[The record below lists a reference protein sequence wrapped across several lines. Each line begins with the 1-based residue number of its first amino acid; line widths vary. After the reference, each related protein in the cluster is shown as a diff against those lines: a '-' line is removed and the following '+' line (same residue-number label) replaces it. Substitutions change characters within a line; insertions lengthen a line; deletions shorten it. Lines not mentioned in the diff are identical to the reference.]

1 MTQEAATNSLRLAAI
16 PQHFIRKKSLMT
28 KRLLTAEQVIAA
40 TGMKKTFIYDHMKKG
55 TFPKNIK
62 IGAAVRWLESEVQD
76 WIDAQVAANRKAA

>member
-1 MTQEAATNSLRLAAI
+1 
-16 PQHFIRKKSLMT
+16 MT
-28 KRLLTAEQVIAA
+28 KRLLTAEQVITV
-40 TGMKKTFIYDHMKKG
+40 TGMKKTFIYDHMKRG